1 MGQSVTELYGART
14 EGLGLDQLQQ
24 VIENLA
30 KREAESRKRAP
41 NELLRV
47 VKNGEVVWMTAE
59 EADELLKPSGEDE
72 DRTRALVER
81 ALKGETKV
89 LVLELR
95 TMIAIAVSMLDEYKR
110 QGSLVVNEADRIRPL
125 LIQSER
131 RVNTTY
137 RELREIEGRVE
148 DYRKSNPIFGEFENK
163 MGLLLN
169 LQRTGK
175 NEEAAKVAAELARM
189 RGKYLQFS
197 RGMVSDMNVIYGHRY
212 DLQKI
217 KGSVLS
223 HQRYVAVQREGALQ
237 EQIQEDRDK
246 LKMLCK
252 GRPVEEARQGEFGSS
267 VVECERQLRNK
278 KSELKAVSKGVK
290 VIEILQKDVESVI
303 SQIAQHIIR
312 EKPEADKREK
322 PEKAEPADKPQPET
336 TPQKSV
342 RRMATANRR
351 R

>member
-148 DYRKSNPIFGEFENK
+148 DIARATPYSMNSKTKWDCCSICSEQARTKRLRRSPLNSHGCAANIFSS
-163 MGLLLN
+163 
-169 LQRTGK
+169 
-175 NEEAAKVAAELARM
+175 AE
-189 RGKYLQFS
+189 GW
-197 RGMVSDMNVIYGHRY
+197 
-212 DLQKI
+212 
-217 KGSVLS
+217 
-223 HQRYVAVQREGALQ
+223 
-237 EQIQEDRDK
+237 
-246 LKMLCK
+246 
-252 GRPVEEARQGEFGSS
+252 P
-267 VVECERQLRNK
+267 
-278 KSELKAVSKGVK
+278 
-290 VIEILQKDVESVI
+290 
-303 SQIAQHIIR
+303 
-312 EKPEADKREK
+312 P
-322 PEKAEPADKPQPET
+322 T
-336 TPQKSV
+336 
-342 RRMATANRR
+342 
-351 R
+351 